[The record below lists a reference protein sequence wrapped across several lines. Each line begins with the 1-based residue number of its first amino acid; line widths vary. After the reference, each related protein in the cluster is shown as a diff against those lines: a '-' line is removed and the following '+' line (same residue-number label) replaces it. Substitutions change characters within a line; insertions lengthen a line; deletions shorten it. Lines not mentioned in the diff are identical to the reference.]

1 MLFSR
6 LLIEEVRKAMND
18 PKQQLGTSDIGILI
32 FIIVAGWFL
41 LFQSGL
47 IY

>member
-1 MLFSR
+1 
-6 LLIEEVRKAMND
+6 MNSTD
-18 PKQQLGTSDIGILI
+18 QKFGTSDIGILI

-47 IY
+47 VY

>member
-1 MLFSR
+1 MS
-6 LLIEEVRKAMND
+6 D
-18 PKQQLGTSDIGILI
+18 PEQQFGTSDIGVLI

-47 IY
+47 VF